1 MDSFSVLR
9 RVLAAYEA
17 QRDQITDPDL
27 DDEQPITLRIDLT
40 LGDIRKMRRRR
51 DSMELA
57 KKSLG
62 G

>member
-1 MDSFSVLR
+1 MNSFAVLR
-9 RVLAAYEA
+9 KVLAAYEA

-27 DDEQPITLRIDLT
+27 DDEQPITLRLDFT

-51 DSMELA
+51 DSMEFA
-57 KKSLG
+57 KQALG

>member
-9 RVLAAYEA
+9 KVLVAYEA
-17 QRDQITDPDL
+17 QRDQISDSDL
-27 DDEQPITLRIDLT
+27 DDEQPITLRLDFT

-51 DSMELA
+51 DNMELA
-57 KKSLG
+57 KQSLG

>member
-1 MDSFSVLR
+1 MHSFSLLR
-9 RVLAAYEA
+9 KVLAAYEA

-40 LGDIRKMRRRR
+40 LGDIRRMRRSRE
-51 DSMELA
+51 SMEFA
-57 KKSLG
+57 KQALG

>member
-1 MDSFSVLR
+1 MHSFEVLR
-9 RVLAAYEA
+9 KVLAAYEA

-27 DDEQPITLRIDLT
+27 DDEQPITLNVSLT

-51 DSMELA
+51 DNMEFA
-57 KKSLG
+57 KKALG